1 MTKRLRDGVVAEAF
15 FVVIPAALAIT
26 YWVVTFGS

>member
-1 MTKRLRDGVVAEAF
+1 MTKRLRDGALTEAF
-15 FVVIPAALAIT
+15 FVAIPAALAIT